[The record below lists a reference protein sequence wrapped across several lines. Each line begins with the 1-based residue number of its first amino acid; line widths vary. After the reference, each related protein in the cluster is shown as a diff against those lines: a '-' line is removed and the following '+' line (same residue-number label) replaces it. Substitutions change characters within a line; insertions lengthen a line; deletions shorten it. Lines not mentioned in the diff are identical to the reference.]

1 MNFTSNMANSSLS
14 NNSLIDKTLRLLQDY
29 SWIYNFKVTNLLS
42 DNILEN
48 IPADWRTFLSS
59 LSVESFNDIL
69 IHSKSEKNPK
79 LAVAV
84 DIPVDVRKFLE
95 LYNSTLISFQT
106 VISCQTNTETEKD
119 KEETRGVSLKKR
131 HEIKR
136 FADFIGRP
144 AGSYWYISTTQ

>member
-1 MNFTSNMANSSLS
+1 MNFTDNMSFSSPSHNSV
-14 NNSLIDKTLRLLQDY
+14 IDKILRLLHDY

-48 IPADWRTFLSS
+48 IPADWRTFLSN
-59 LSVESFNDIL
+59 LSVESFNEIF
-69 IHSKSEKNPK
+69 IHSTSEINPK
-79 LAVAV
+79 LDVVV
-84 DIPVDVRKFLE
+84 DLPADVRKFVE

-106 VISCQTNTETEKD
+106 GQTDTENEED

-144 AGSYWYISTTQ
+144 AGSY

>member
-1 MNFTSNMANSSLS
+1 MTSSGYDSV
-14 NNSLIDKTLRLLQDY
+14 IDKILRLLQDY

-42 DNILEN
+42 DNILKN
-48 IPADWRTFLSS
+48 IPADWRTFLSK

-79 LAVAV
+79 LDVAV

-95 LYNSTLISFQT
+95 LYNSTLISFQS
-106 VISCQTNTETEKD
+106 VISSQTNTETEED
-119 KEETRGVSLKKR
+119 KEEIRGVSLKKR

-144 AGSYWYISTTQ
+144 YGSY

>member
-1 MNFTSNMANSSLS
+1 MNFTDNMSFSSPSHNSV
-14 NNSLIDKTLRLLQDY
+14 IDKILRLLHDY

-48 IPADWRTFLSS
+48 IPADWRTFLSN
-59 LSVESFNDIL
+59 LSAESFNEIF
-69 IHSKSEKNPK
+69 IHSTSEINPK
-79 LAVAV
+79 LDVVV
-84 DIPVDVRKFLE
+84 DLPADVRKFVE

-106 VISCQTNTETEKD
+106 GQTDTENEED

-144 AGSYWYISTTQ
+144 AGSY

>member
-1 MNFTSNMANSSLS
+1 MNFTNNMTSSPSSRNSASV
-14 NNSLIDKTLRLLQDY
+14 IDKILRLLQDY

-42 DNILEN
+42 DNILQN
-48 IPADWRTFLSS
+48 IPADWRTFLSN
-59 LSVESFNDIL
+59 LSVESFNEIF
-69 IHSKSEKNPK
+69 IHSTSEINPK
-79 LAVAV
+79 LDVVV
-84 DIPVDVRKFLE
+84 DLPADVRKFVE

-106 VISCQTNTETEKD
+106 VISGQTDTENEED

-144 AGSYWYISTTQ
+144 AGSY

>member
-144 AGSYWYISTTQ
+144 AGSY

>member
-1 MNFTSNMANSSLS
+1 MNFTNNMANSSLS

-42 DNILEN
+42 DNILKN
-48 IPADWRTFLSS
+48 IPADWRTFLSK

-69 IHSKSEKNPK
+69 IHSKSENNPK
-79 LAVAV
+79 LDVAV
-84 DIPVDVRKFLE
+84 DIPADVRKFLE
-95 LYNSTLISFQT
+95 LYNSTLISFQS
-106 VISCQTNTETEKD
+106 VISSQTNTETEED

-144 AGSYWYISTTQ
+144 SGSY

>member
-1 MNFTSNMANSSLS
+1 MNFTDNMSFSSPSHNSV
-14 NNSLIDKTLRLLQDY
+14 IDKILRLLHDY

-48 IPADWRTFLSS
+48 IPADWRTFLSN
-59 LSVESFNDIL
+59 LSVESFNEIFV
-69 IHSKSEKNPK
+69 HSTSEINPK
-79 LAVAV
+79 LDVVV
-84 DIPVDVRKFLE
+84 DLPADVRKFVE

-106 VISCQTNTETEKD
+106 VISSQTDTENDED

-144 AGSYWYISTTQ
+144 AGSY

>member
-48 IPADWRTFLSS
+48 IPADWRTFLSE

-144 AGSYWYISTTQ
+144 AGSY